1 MYPRLLTVGMGDEY
15 PIIEEG
21 TVIEWL
27 TDMTM
32 PVPDLV
38 EVVGMYAD
46 EDGNVQLRIKEY
58 AADAPEGPRSI
69 ALEDLHE
76 QLEWREWADVTDKYK
91 DQPLPSV

>member
-1 MYPRLLTVGMGDEY
+1 MGDEY

-27 TDMTM
+27 QGTGV

-46 EDGNVQLRIKEY
+46 EDGSVQLRINES
-58 AADAPEGPRSI
+58 APDAPEGPRSI
-69 ALEDLHE
+69 ALEDLHD

-91 DQPLPSV
+91 DQELPTV